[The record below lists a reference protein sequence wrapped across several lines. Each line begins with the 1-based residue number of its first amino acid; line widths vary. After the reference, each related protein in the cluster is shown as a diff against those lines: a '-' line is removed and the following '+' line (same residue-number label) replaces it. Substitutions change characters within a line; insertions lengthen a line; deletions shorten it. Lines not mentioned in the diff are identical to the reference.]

1 MTEDNV
7 DLKLLGQ
14 DQLLPWLQHDISQV
28 TRSIMIVGPWLD
40 AYFVA
45 KVLDSMQSTKIGV
58 SFLVRID
65 GDELIDTKTLSALNL
80 ARENLEN
87 FQARTIP
94 YLHSKVILLDQALF
108 YLGSA
113 NWYWYSLHKSLE
125 TTITGKID
133 ILPGLINKMDRYW
146 EKATPLDLWSVEKL
160 EKEDPSEAQ
169 HYSFK
174 INATF
179 IPKEEE

>member
-1 MTEDNV
+1 MAEDNV

-28 TRSIMIVGPWLD
+28 TQSIMVVGPWLD

-45 KVLDSMQSTKIGV
+45 KVLDSMQTTKIGV
-58 SFLVRID
+58 CFLVRID
-65 GDELIDTKTLSALNL
+65 GDELIDAKTLSALNL

-87 FQARTIP
+87 FQARTLP

-133 ILPGLINKMDRYW
+133 ILPGLTTEMDRYW
-146 EKATPLDLWSVEKL
+146 EKATPLTREDLRCYHDL
-160 EKEDPSEAQ
+160 EPHQRDP
-169 HYSFK
+169 YRYRLK
-174 INATF
+174 
-179 IPKEEE
+179 

>member
-28 TRSIMIVGPWLD
+28 TQSIMIVGPWLD

-45 KVLDSMQSTKIGV
+45 KVLDSMQTTKIGV
-58 SFLVRID
+58 RFLVRID

-87 FQARTIP
+87 FQARTLP
-94 YLHSKVILLDQALF
+94 YLHSKVILLDQAIF

-133 ILPGLINKMDRYW
+133 ILPGLTTEMDRYW
-146 EKATPLDLWSVEKL
+146 EKATPLTREDLKNYHDL
-160 EKEDPSEAQ
+160 EPHQRDP
-169 HYSFK
+169 YRYRLK
-174 INATF
+174 
-179 IPKEEE
+179 

>member
-1 MTEDNV
+1 MAEDNV

-28 TRSIMIVGPWLD
+28 TQSIMIVGPWLD

-45 KVLDSMQSTKIGV
+45 KVLDSMQTTKIGV
-58 SFLVRID
+58 RFLVRID
-65 GDELIDTKTLSALNL
+65 GDELIDAKTLSALNL

-87 FQARTIP
+87 FQARTLP
-94 YLHSKVILLDQALF
+94 YLHSKVIILDQALF

-125 TTITGKID
+125 TTVTGKID
-133 ILPGLINKMDRYW
+133 ILPGLITEINRYW
-146 EKATPLDLWSVEKL
+146 ENATPLTREDLKSYHDL
-160 EKEDPSEAQ
+160 EPLQRDP
-169 HYSFK
+169 YR
-174 INATF
+174 
-179 IPKEEE
+179 

>member
-1 MTEDNV
+1 MAEDNV

-28 TRSIMIVGPWLD
+28 TQSIMVVGPWLD

-45 KVLDSMQSTKIGV
+45 KVLDSMQTTKIGV
-58 SFLVRID
+58 RFLVRID
-65 GDELIDTKTLSALNL
+65 GDELIDAKTLSALNL

-87 FQARTIP
+87 FQARTLP

-133 ILPGLINKMDRYW
+133 ILPGLTTEMDRYW
-146 EKATPLDLWSVEKL
+146 EKATPLTREDLRCYHDL
-160 EKEDPSEAQ
+160 EPHQRDP
-169 HYSFK
+169 YRYRLK
-174 INATF
+174 
-179 IPKEEE
+179 